1 MRQFKVHPGRTD
13 ATDSPCRQETENRR
27 FNKGGVTICDGTGD
41 GMEMEWHQDGTRAD
55 HCTGDAKVT
64 QKEKRGHCP
73 TQQKPMQPEVV
84 TLKRRERSDVAV
96 PRSRQPRAGE
106 LRPERSGAQQLLFP
120 PNPTR
125 RARAPVA
132 PRLPA
137 CLLLLGAP
145 GTVPHRPRW
154 QAPVGRTGPVGGS
167 DRARSCQAVDF
178 FGASARCFTAS
189 ASVRSSGPCLRA
201 CARARGQRRAGG
213 SLQVWCR
220 QCGACRQ
227 TH

>member
-1 MRQFKVHPGRTD
+1 MKQFKVHPGHTD

-73 TQQKPMQPEVV
+73 TQQKPMQPELV

-106 LRPERSGAQQLLFP
+106 LRPAE
-120 PNPTR
+120 R
-125 RARAPVA
+125 RAAASLPTESHPPCA
-132 PRLPA
+132 CTGCASPA
-137 CLLLLGAP
+137 CLPAATGCAGHCAP
-145 GTVPHRPRW
+145 PAPLAGTGWPDRPR
-154 QAPVGRTGPVGGS
+154 GRVRPGPFMSGS
-167 DRARSCQAVDF
+167 RFLRRERALLHC
-178 FGASARCFTAS
+178 
-189 ASVRSSGPCLRA
+189 
-201 CARARGQRRAGG
+201 
-213 SLQVWCR
+213 
-220 QCGACRQ
+220 
-227 TH
+227 